1 MNTFLCR
8 RDSGKW
14 LEASRWVVF
23 FSFFFSFSSLYR
35 LSIGT
40 SQHFTSRNQMD
51 AVKKTKSNP
60 GKLSKGKSFSYR
72 YRREKVF
79 DWLLWRVAQIA
90 SGKTKWNRGVYMFF
104 FLSPC
109 LMCYRTTFRWSR
121 FIFYYTHKQEI
132 GFQQCRLPPTEWMLF
147 PAWGAH
153 LSAVFLTEGGKTVG
167 KTLLCFKLDL
177 FWVMWLSSCH
187 QIYVCEQFCNDLFR
201 VDITIGYMIRALAG
215 SNSSAY

>member
-104 FLSPC
+104 FSLPAGCAIAQLSDGVGS
-109 LMCYRTTFRWSR
+109 F
-121 FIFYYTHKQEI
+121 FITPINK
-132 GFQQCRLPPTEWMLF
+132 
-147 PAWGAH
+147 
-153 LSAVFLTEGGKTVG
+153 
-167 KTLLCFKLDL
+167 KLDSNNAGCHR
-177 FWVMWLSSCH
+177 LSGCSSQH
-187 QIYVCEQFCNDLFR
+187 EGRIYPQFSWPRGVKQLGKLCCVSNWIYFGWCGWALVTR
-201 VDITIGYMIRALAG
+201 YMYA
-215 SNSSAY
+215 NSFAMIYFE